1 MPKAVVSGKPFLLAS
16 NARLLAR
23 VGWAAFLLLF
33 TWPAAA
39 QQTRAS
45 PIDPQQTEKHI
56 DAVETERQRLRR
68 PLPRTPKFSQP
79 LLPSNTVALFQLNS
93 VSVTGA
99 AAISSDAIE
108 AVYAAYI
115 GRKVSQADL
124 ETIANGIGD
133 LYRDAGFHLSRALIP
148 PQDVKQGN
156 LRIQVI
162 EGSIAE
168 IKVEGDGSEKYGV
181 RELLGTL
188 LEERP
193 SRLSSLERKLLVVN
207 DIPGLRVVDTALE
220 EIGETTGR
228 FRLTVRMQTWRI
240 YTTWGLDNSGT
251 HAVGPLQTYASTSF
265 NSYLVRGDTLG
276 FNLSTVPDATR
287 DLRSGRVSYNAP
299 VGNDG
304 FRLGGSGSYSEVWP
318 ADDRRQTDT
327 RTINQSYELRGSYSP
342 IQTRQHTL
350 TLTGSFG
357 YTDEIEKDSTGT
369 IYSDHIRVV
378 RLAADY
384 RIQDAWNGSNYLTAG
399 LRHGVN
405 ALNAT
410 QTDDPLGSRAGATP
424 NFSVFEYAYTRYQKL
439 SDAFSI
445 KASISGQLASEPL
458 FSSQTFYLGGAAF
471 GPGYYNGD
479 NGVAGLLEVRFDQAV
494 KSRWIKGYQLYSF
507 VDGGQVWNRHEER
520 QSLASVGAGIRVNFV
535 DDWYASIGYAVP
547 VSVSS
552 KTEEYRSSK
561 ILFSLSSA
569 FKFCPDRAQMRCF

>member
-16 NARLLAR
+16 NARPLVH

-56 DAVETERQRLRR
+56 DAVETERHRLRR
-68 PLPRTPKFSQP
+68 PLPRTPKISQSVEP
-79 LLPSNTVALFQLNS
+79 AKTVSLFELNS
-93 VSVTGA
+93 VSVSGA
-99 AAISSDAIE
+99 AAIPAGAIK
-108 AVYAAYI
+108 AIYAAYI
-115 GRKVSQADL
+115 GRTVSQTDL
-124 ETIANGIGD
+124 ETIASGIGD
-133 LYRDAGFHLSRALIP
+133 LYRNAGFHLSRAFIP
-148 PQDVKQGN
+148 PQNVKRGN
-156 LRIQVI
+156 LLIQVV

-168 IKVEGDGSEKYGV
+168 LKVEGDGAAQYGV
-181 RELLGTL
+181 RDRLASLLD
-188 LEERP
+188 ERP
-193 SRLSSLERKLLVVN
+193 SRLMSLERKLLLVN
-207 DIPGLRVVDTALE
+207 DTPGLKVVDTALE

-228 FRLTVRMQTWRI
+228 FRLIVRVQTWRI
-240 YTTWGLDNSGT
+240 YTTLGLDNSGT
-251 HAVGPLQTYASTSF
+251 HAVGPLQAYASTFF
-265 NSYLVRGDTLG
+265 NSSLVRGDTLG
-276 FNLSTVPDATR
+276 VNLATVPDATR
-287 DLRSGRVSYNAP
+287 DLRSGRLTYNAP

-304 FRLGGSGSYSEVWP
+304 FRLGGSGSYNEVWP
-318 ADDRRQTDT
+318 ADDRRRTDT
-327 RTINQSYELRGSYSP
+327 RTINQSYDLRGSYSA
-342 IQTRQHTL
+342 IVTRQHTL

-357 YTDEIEKDSTGT
+357 YTDEIEKDTTST
-369 IYSDHIRVV
+369 IYSDHIRVA
-378 RLAADY
+378 RLSADY
-384 RIQDAWNGSNYLTAG
+384 RIQDPWSGSNYLTAA

-410 QTDDPLGSRAGATP
+410 PDGDPLASRTGATP

-458 FSSQTFYLGGAAF
+458 LSAQTFYLGGAAF

-479 NGVAGLLEVRFDQAV
+479 NGVAGLLELRFDQAV

-507 VDGGQVWNRHEER
+507 VDGGEVWNRHDEK

-535 DDWYASIGYAVP
+535 DDWYGSISYAIP

-552 KTEEYRSSK
+552 RTEEYRSGR
-561 ILFSLSSA
+561 ILFALSSA